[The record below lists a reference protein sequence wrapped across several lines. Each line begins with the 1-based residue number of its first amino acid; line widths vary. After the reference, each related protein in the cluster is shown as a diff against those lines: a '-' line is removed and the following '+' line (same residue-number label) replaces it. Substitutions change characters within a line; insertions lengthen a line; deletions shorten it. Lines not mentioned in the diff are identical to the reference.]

1 MFQRRIQ
8 LATDEPSRW
17 SIPCCS
23 SFRSRGIQLSED
35 SDHEE
40 EEQEQQQQSL
50 APFRIES
57 TSFLQHSSNLS
68 RNPFARVE
76 DISPKAI
83 FTPQVE
89 TQTGRTEELV
99 DVNRNKY
106 ENEPDWTEIHE
117 EEEEEED
124 IVVALPTLTKRQD
137 TKEDGNVVEEV
148 EVEEQGQEE
157 EQEEEEEEEEEEIP
171 KKEEKIPQIE
181 KEVLHLLPLPQ
192 LSNEF
197 PPAMIHKKP
206 SFEKSMYG
214 EAPLMSTTTRPNN
227 NRISRFSMTE
237 EDFLALKRQEET
249 KNNIRPLVVK
259 TMSSPMKEMTV
270 LSGKEITASPVEM
283 APASTKN
290 EFKKIMDPL
299 SIPEDST
306 TTSKQVTQRRSS
318 IAQSILGDKLDDFT
332 EKLAFIKKNI
342 IMNIDSDDDEE
353 EADNAEQTLK
363 KIASLK
369 PEQST
374 SSVPTEI
381 PRPLHRRTSS
391 LMDVAP
397 TLARFIH
404 QIGAGPDNST
414 PREGEEEDEDE
425 ELFDFTKVIEIGKNV
440 RTFGEGFVGNG
451 IRMFNDVATR
461 IKTSAEEEADGEKES
476 EPENWI
482 NDSYI

>member
-1 MFQRRIQ
+1 M
-8 LATDEPSRW
+8 
-17 SIPCCS
+17 
-23 SFRSRGIQLSED
+23 
-35 SDHEE
+35 
-40 EEQEQQQQSL
+40 
-50 APFRIES
+50 
-57 TSFLQHSSNLS
+57 
-68 RNPFARVE
+68 
-76 DISPKAI
+76 
-83 FTPQVE
+83 
-89 TQTGRTEELV
+89 

-106 ENEPDWTEIHE
+106 ENEPDWTEIQE

-124 IVVALPTLTKRQD
+124 IVVALPTLTKKQD
-137 TKEDGNVVEEV
+137 TKDDGNVVEEV
-148 EVEEQGQEE
+148 EVEVEGQGQEE
-157 EQEEEEEEEEEEIP
+157 EQEEEEEEEEEIP

-259 TMSSPMKEMTV
+259 TMSSPMREMTTV
-270 LSGKEITASPVEM
+270 LPGKEITASPVELT
-283 APASTKN
+283 PASTRN
-290 EFKKIMDPL
+290 EIKEIMDPL

-369 PEQST
+369 SEQST
-374 SSVPTEI
+374 SSVPT
-381 PRPLHRRTSS
+381 
-391 LMDVAP
+391 
-397 TLARFIH
+397 
-404 QIGAGPDNST
+404 
-414 PREGEEEDEDE
+414 
-425 ELFDFTKVIEIGKNV
+425 
-440 RTFGEGFVGNG
+440 
-451 IRMFNDVATR
+451 
-461 IKTSAEEEADGEKES
+461 
-476 EPENWI
+476 
-482 NDSYI
+482 